1 MNRININKNKQK
13 GTVLVFSLV
22 ILSVLTLIAVTSLK
36 TSIMDEKMTGNFRDG
51 EIALQAAE
59 AGMRDAF
66 VAIDTL
72 DIVDLNG
79 ADGLLNFADA
89 EPDYLNQNT
98 WADGQANYT
107 ESVIFDDPN
116 QFARPPRRVI
126 KFIDL
131 IPICG
136 ESFDPDDPITS
147 SPACNPRGF
156 RVTVF
161 GTGRS
166 PNTTKVIQAYYR
178 SPTP

>member
-1 MNRININKNKQK
+1 MYKQQ
-13 GTVLVFSLV
+13 GTVLIFSLV

-36 TSIMDEKMTGNFRDG
+36 TSIIDEKMTGNFRDG

-59 AGMRDAF
+59 AGLRDAF
-66 VAIDTL
+66 DAIDGL
-72 DIVDLNG
+72 GIADLTG
-79 ADGLLNFADA
+79 ANGLLNFGDA
-89 EPDYLNQNT
+89 EPDYLDEAT
-98 WADGQANYT
+98 WADGQTNYT
-107 ESVIFDDPN
+107 ESAIFNDPD
-116 QFARPPRRVI
+116 QFARPPRRVV
-126 KFIDL
+126 KFIDF

-166 PNTTKVIQAYYR
+166 PNTTKVVQAYYR

>member
-1 MNRININKNKQK
+1 MNKQT
-13 GTVLVFSLV
+13 GTVLIFSLV

-36 TSIMDEKMTGNFRDG
+36 TSITDEKMTGNFRDG

-66 VAIDTL
+66 DIIDTL
-72 DIVDLNG
+72 GIADLDGDN
-79 ADGLLNFADA
+79 GLLNLGDA
-89 EPDYLNQNT
+89 EPDYLDIAT
-98 WADGQANYT
+98 WNVEANYT
-107 ESVIFDDPN
+107 ESTVFDDPD
-116 QFARPPRRVI
+116 QFSRPPSMVI
-126 KFIDL
+126 KFVDN

-147 SPACNPRGF
+147 SPSCNPRGF

-161 GTGRS
+161 GTGKS
-166 PNTTKVIQAYYR
+166 PNTTKVVQAYYR